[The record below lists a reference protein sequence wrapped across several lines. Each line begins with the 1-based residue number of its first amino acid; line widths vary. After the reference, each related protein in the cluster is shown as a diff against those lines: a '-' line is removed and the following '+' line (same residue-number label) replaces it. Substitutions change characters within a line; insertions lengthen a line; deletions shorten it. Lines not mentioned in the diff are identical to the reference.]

1 MVKTAAFEKK
11 RKQKRNFE
19 NMITAFENNP
29 FENNQNCF

>member
-11 RKQKRNFE
+11 ENKKRNFE

-29 FENNQNCF
+29 FENNQNFF